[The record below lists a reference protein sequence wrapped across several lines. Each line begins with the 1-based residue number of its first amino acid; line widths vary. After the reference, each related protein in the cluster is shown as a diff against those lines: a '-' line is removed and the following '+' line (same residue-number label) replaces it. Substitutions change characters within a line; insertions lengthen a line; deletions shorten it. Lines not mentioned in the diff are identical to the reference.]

1 MVKEKVKKPKVR
13 VLENNPEYD
22 FVAQVILE
30 GKKIAY
36 GAADANESVKG
47 LRELLQ
53 DQGYEADEID
63 WGNWLG

>member
-47 LRELLQ
+47 LRDLLQ

-63 WGNWLG
+63 WDNWLG